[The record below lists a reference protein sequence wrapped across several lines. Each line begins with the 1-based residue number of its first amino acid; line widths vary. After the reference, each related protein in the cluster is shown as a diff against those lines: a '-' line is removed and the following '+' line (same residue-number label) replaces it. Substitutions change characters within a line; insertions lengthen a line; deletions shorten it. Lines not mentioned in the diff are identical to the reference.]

1 MVMTLALYQ
10 NPRHFSFN
18 NLRESSERN
27 GANPAFELQKRGSA
41 QRKIGF

>member
-1 MVMTLALYQ
+1 MVTTLALYQ

-18 NLRESSERN
+18 DLRESSERN
-27 GANPAFELQKRGSA
+27 GANPDLEVQKRGSA

>member
-1 MVMTLALYQ
+1 MVTRLAFYQ
-10 NPRHFSFN
+10 NTRHFSFN

-27 GANPAFELQKRGSA
+27 GANPDYEVQKRGSA

>member
-1 MVMTLALYQ
+1 MVMKLARYQ

-27 GANPAFELQKRGSA
+27 GANPDYEVQKRGSA